1 MATKSFLKNVN
12 IKSRDQ
18 ARKLADALEYAQ
30 NHTGKEVVMNHAVTE
45 VRGEQVKVLLAQ
57 YGESRL

>member
-18 ARKLADALEYAQ
+18 ARRLADALEYAQ
-30 NHTGKEVVMNHAVTE
+30 THAGKEVVMSHAVTE
-45 VRGEQVKVLLAQ
+45 IRGEQVKAFMAQ
-57 YGESRL
+57 YGEPRS

>member
-1 MATKSFLKNVN
+1 MATKSFLKNIN

-30 NHTGKEVVMNHAVTE
+30 THTGKEVVMRHAVTE
-45 VRGEQVKVLLAQ
+45 VRGEQLKALLMQ
-57 YGESRL
+57 YGEPQA